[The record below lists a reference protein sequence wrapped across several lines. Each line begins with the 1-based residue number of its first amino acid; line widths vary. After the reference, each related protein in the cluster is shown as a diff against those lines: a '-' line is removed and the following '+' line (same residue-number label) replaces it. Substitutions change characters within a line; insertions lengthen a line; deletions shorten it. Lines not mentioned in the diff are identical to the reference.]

1 MYPIKFNIPAF
12 SLDLNYIPW
21 DTEIIGSDAIQLE
34 NFVIRDPI
42 EALIK
47 LKEIVY
53 NFSKEGVG
61 LATCRLPHESIK
73 ESMILE
79 SVGFKFIEMVLH
91 PFLDLL
97 SLEKCS
103 VDKTIKINEVGSSD
117 LEELSQIAEVAFE
130 DDRFTIDPRIPCGL
144 AGKRYKNWVLS
155 CDNHPTQRAQK
166 FSQEDKTLGFFII
179 EEDDQLKKAY
189 WHLTA
194 ISPEFQG
201 LGFGTRCWQSMLE
214 AHRQRGMKE
223 VSTTI
228 SARNSS
234 VLNLY
239 SKLNFRFKPPQSTF
253 HWVNPEVLKQD
264 SSICS

>member
-1 MYPIKFNIPAF
+1 MGHSVVQFQNFKV
-12 SLDLNYIPW
+12 LN
-21 DTEIIGSDAIQLE
+21 EGKALSQLE
-34 NFVIRDPI
+34 QII
-42 EALIK
+42 LK
-47 LKEIVY
+47 LKQDEVALV
-53 NFSKEGVG
+53 S
-61 LATCRLPHESIK
+61 CRLPHNSIR

-79 SVGFKFIEMVLH
+79 HAGFNFIEMVLH
-91 PFLDLL
+91 PFIDLL
-97 SLEKCS
+97 SLEKFS
-103 VDKTIKINEVGSSD
+103 VDKTIKIKEVGSSE

-130 DDRFTIDPRIPCGL
+130 DDRFTMDPRIPSGIG
-144 AGKRYKNWVLS
+144 GKRYKNWVLS

-214 AHRQRGMKE
+214 VHRQRGMKE

-239 SKLNFRFKPPQSTF
+239 SKLNFRFRPPHSTF
-253 HWVNPEVLKQD
+253 HWVNPEALKQD
-264 SSICS
+264 SSICF